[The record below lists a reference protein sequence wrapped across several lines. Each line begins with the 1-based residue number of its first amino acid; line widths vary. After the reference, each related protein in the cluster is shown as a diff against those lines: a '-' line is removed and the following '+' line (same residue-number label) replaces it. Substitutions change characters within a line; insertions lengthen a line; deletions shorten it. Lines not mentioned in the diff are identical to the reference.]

1 MRPILAD
8 VNPPVTPSSMGKIGP
23 LWSDR
28 PVGPRAGARV
38 RQNFATSCQP
48 GAAAGRSQGQEV
60 CVEVTGFAEYFAA
73 RRETVRRTAYLLC
86 GNWYW
91 ADDLAQE
98 AFVRLAG
105 AWGRVRE
112 PAALDAYVRTCLVRR
127 YLSERRRLWRHRER
141 STGLPEFGYDDHADR
156 VDLRRTFVEALA
168 THGHDRVRVHVRRE
182 RRPARTEGTRTR

>member
-1 MRPILAD
+1 M
-8 VNPPVTPSSMGKIGP
+8 
-23 LWSDR
+23 
-28 PVGPRAGARV
+28 
-38 RQNFATSCQP
+38 
-48 GAAAGRSQGQEV
+48 
-60 CVEVTGFAEYFAA
+60 EVTGFAEYFAA

-86 GNWYW
+86 GDWYW

-127 YLSERRRLWRHRER
+127 YLSERRRLWRRREH

-156 VDLRRTFVEALA
+156 VDLRRTFVAALA
-168 THGHDRVRVHVRRE
+168 TLPPRQRATLVLRYYQGLDVEQTAEAMGCSTGTVKAQTSRGLAALRDRLGGQLDLTLRE
-182 RRPARTEGTRTR
+182 VTS